1 MLLRREIKA
10 QESGR
15 SVFTDLL
22 HAGPEQMLHALR
34 QRSSRAHFLF
44 REARHRRRRQPPQS
58 KVYIHGSSEKIY
70 LVSINGRD
78 CRPKRRR
85 TFSALVSARLQTSKA
100 VSAFFLPFGVKA
112 IFRTRW
118 SSWATAEIQ
127 PRSSINRKFRDN
139 VVRSRPSSEDN
150 SEMES
155 GPVCARVARTVN
167 WVARS
172 PLPRKCRS

>member
-58 KVYIHGSSEKIY
+58 KVYTHGSSEKFTWLASMVAIADQSAAG
-70 LVSINGRD
+70 LSPRSCPRVSKLPRRFRLSFCPLGLGPSFGRVG
-78 CRPKRRR
+78 RRG
-85 TFSALVSARLQTSKA
+85 RLQKS
-100 VSAFFLPFGVKA
+100 SLG
-112 IFRTRW
+112 FRSIANFATMLFAQDRVPRTTRKW
-118 SSWATAEIQ
+118 REGQS
-127 PRSSINRKFRDN
+127 
-139 VVRSRPSSEDN
+139 VR
-150 SEMES
+150 ES
-155 GPVCARVARTVN
+155 PER
-167 WVARS
+167 
-172 PLPRKCRS
+172 